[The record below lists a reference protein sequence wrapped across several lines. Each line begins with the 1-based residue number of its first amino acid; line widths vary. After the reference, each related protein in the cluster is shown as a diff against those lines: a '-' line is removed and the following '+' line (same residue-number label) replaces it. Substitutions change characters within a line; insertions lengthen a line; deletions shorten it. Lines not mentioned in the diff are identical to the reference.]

1 MKKFAVLLVML
12 SLTVCVFAQNYI
24 VQSVSGRVQ
33 QEIRGSRVDVKV
45 GDTLSAET
53 VIHTGASASL
63 ILKDGNKTLSVP
75 AARSGKLSD
84 LTAVASGV
92 RAGGSVARVDTSTI
106 SRTTSQVST
115 ASARASDSA
124 KDEDIAEE

>member
-1 MKKFAVLLVML
+1 MKKITVLLIML
-12 SLTVCVFAQNYI
+12 SLTVCVFAQKYT

-45 GDTLSAET
+45 GDTLSSET
-53 VIHTGASASL
+53 VVHTGASASL

-84 LTAVASGV
+84 LTAVTTGV
-92 RAGGSVARVDTSTI
+92 RAGGSVARVDTGTV
-106 SRTTSQVST
+106 SRTTGQVST
-115 ASARASDSA
+115 ASARASNA
-124 KDEDIAEE
+124 AQEEDIAEE

>member
-1 MKKFAVLLVML
+1 MKKIAVLVVML
-12 SLTVCVFAQNYI
+12 SVAFYAFAQNYT

-33 QEIRGSRVDVKV
+33 QEIGGNRVDVKA

-53 VIHTGASASL
+53 IIHTGASASL
-63 ILKDGNKTLSVP
+63 ILKDGNKTLTVP
-75 AARSGKLSD
+75 AARSGKLAD
-84 LTAVASGV
+84 VTAVASGV
-92 RAGGSVARVDTSTI
+92 RASGSVARVDTGAV

-124 KDEDIAEE
+124 KEDEIAEE